1 MIFKLLSA
9 RRTYVRSTALLLLGV
24 TAISTSAA
32 TDLDRAPPTTYSRS
46 SPGAPER
53 EEHADLTLH
62 DAARLAL
69 RLNPEFAA
77 YAKEIGALEGAAMQA
92 GLWRNPGLGIEEEDI
107 GAPRDRGLQR
117 FTTIRLSQLIELGG
131 KRNARVTAASL
142 ARDVAI
148 QDYEAKRWDLLAHV
162 ANVFTDVLAG
172 QERARLAGETVQLAQ
187 TVLSMAGRRV
197 QAGKA
202 APIEETKARLAS
214 STVRIEH
221 EQAQRDLA
229 AARKRL
235 ALLWGNPSPQFVQAL
250 GNLASPVT
258 LPSFDMLAAQA
269 LQNPLALRSIKSVEQ
284 RQALMDLERARRIPD
299 ITVSAGLR
307 RYSQFG
313 DHTGLVGV
321 SIPLPLFDRNQG
333 NLREASQRLDKA
345 VDERAATE
353 LRLRSELAQTYES
366 LMAAQTEIGLLNDEV
381 LPAAISAFDVAK
393 RGYELGRFGFLDVLD
408 AQRTLF
414 QNQTLY
420 LRALVNYQK
429 LVNALE
435 RLIAA
440 PLDSRLRG
448 PNKTSGKD

>member
-1 MIFKLLSA
+1 MMFKLLSA
-9 RRTYVRSTALLLLGV
+9 RRTYTRCAGFLLLGV
-24 TAISTSAA
+24 AAISVAAAADRGRDPATPYGRNDAA
-32 TDLDRAPPTTYSRS
+32 TT
-46 SPGAPER
+46 ER
-53 EEHADLTLH
+53 EEITDLTLQ

-77 YAKEIGALEGAAMQA
+77 YAKEIGALEGAALQA
-92 GLWRNPGLGIEEEDI
+92 GLWRNPELDIAEEDI

-117 FTTIRLSQLIELGG
+117 FTTIRFSQLIELGG
-131 KRNARVTAASL
+131 KRSARVTAASL

-172 QERARLAGETVQLAQ
+172 QERARLAGETLQLAQ
-187 TVLSMAGRRV
+187 TVVSTAGKRV

-202 APIEETKARLAS
+202 PPIEETKARLAS
-214 STVRIEH
+214 STARIEH

-229 AARKRL
+229 ASRKTL
-235 ALLWGNPSPQFVQAL
+235 ALIWGNPSPRFRRAL
-250 GNLASPVT
+250 GDLASPVT
-258 LPSFDMLAAQA
+258 LPAFEALAERA

-313 DHTGLVGV
+313 DHTGVIGV

-345 VDERAATE
+345 VDERAATG
-353 LRLRSELAQTYES
+353 LRLQAELAQTHES
-366 LMAAQTEIGLLNDEV
+366 LMAAQNEIGVLREEV
-381 LPAAISAFDVAK
+381 LPDATSAFNVAK
-393 RGYELGRFGFLDVLD
+393 RGYELGRFGFLEVLD

-420 LRALVNYQK
+420 VRALVHYQK

-440 PLDSRLRG
+440 PLDSRMNG
-448 PNKTSGKD
+448 PSLPGGKK